1 MKEFIWDVSVSYSFM
16 IFALMG
22 CSEITTLLLRSS
34 VVVKTEYLESTRRPL
49 MPVAEGARIVGLSW
63 EALLVC

>member
-1 MKEFIWDVSVSYSFM
+1 MKTYKKEFIWDCSVSYSFI

-34 VVVKTEYLESTRRPL
+34 VVVKTEYFESWRNPWALPASGVRTL
-49 MPVAEGARIVGLSW
+49 GLN
-63 EALLVC
+63 